1 MAQTSQDSE
10 EIISGINV
18 TPLVDIV
25 LVLLIIFIVT
35 ASFVLKS
42 KIPIELPKAA
52 TGEASQ
58 GGLLNL
64 AVDREGQLYINGQAS
79 DIDGIPRAVE
89 EARARLAPSAV
100 LTAFVSADQRAS
112 YGAFAAVVDRLRQ
125 AGVSDIALDTMPVAL
140 ENSTR

>member
-1 MAQTSQDSE
+1 MAHTSQDSD

-52 TGEASQ
+52 SGEASQ

-64 AVDREGQLYINGQAS
+64 AVTREGLLYINGQAS
-79 DIDGIPRAVE
+79 SLDGIAPAVA
-89 EARARLAPSAV
+89 EARSRLSAGATV
-100 LTAFVSADQRAS
+100 TAFVSADQGAS
-112 YGAFAAVVDRLRQ
+112 YGSFAAVVDRLRL
-125 AGVSDIALDTMPVAL
+125 AGVSDIALDTMPLAL
-140 ENSTR
+140 PQEGP